1 MQPKVFAW
9 APAGSNFF
17 ASDHGLRKTVVPNKL
32 PLGPSV
38 PITFFFRTITHQRES
53 VNEYDKIWVAT
64 TTVTRVLGKSLSVLA
79 KVIGDGCEDLFNNL
93 KNIEK

>member
-1 MQPKVFAW
+1 MDCERPLFRTSYPW
-9 APAGSNFF
+9 ALQFR
-17 ASDHGLRKTVVPNKL
+17 LL
-32 PLGPSV
+32 
-38 PITFFFRTITHQRES
+38 FFFRTITHQRES